1 MKIAILTLPLH
12 TNYGGILQAYALQT
26 ILQDMGHEVE
36 VINYLK
42 ETPVKIMAKNAC
54 LRLLNKMKGKHE
66 AVAVNLRSYLKH
78 KFMPDSRIKHFISKY
93 IQLSKEKYYTK
104 KDLESLSERG
114 FHAFVIGSDQVWR
127 TAYVRDISVYFL
139 SFLKNQESKRIVYS
153 ASFGIDY
160 NEYTSSQIEVCRQYF
175 ALFDTVSVRENS
187 GLDLIKAYRWKCK
200 TDCIHTLDPTM
211 LLDGND
217 YITSLHLNVRTNR
230 PVLFAYVLDV
240 CEDTNNIR
248 RQTALMKELDIVKI
262 ESIDT
267 FKIGRKQTMISPVQ
281 WLEHIASSRFV
292 VTDSFHGCVFAI
304 LFHKPFIIVGNA
316 VRGNARISSLLRL
329 FRLEERFVT
338 SYDDFEKRKMS
349 LLSDID
355 YQRVDSILE
364 RMRKSSLGFLSDSL
378 HS

>member
-160 NEYTSSQIEVCRQYF
+160 NEYT
-175 ALFDTVSVRENS
+175 
-187 GLDLIKAYRWKCK
+187 
-200 TDCIHTLDPTM
+200 
-211 LLDGND
+211 
-217 YITSLHLNVRTNR
+217 
-230 PVLFAYVLDV
+230 
-240 CEDTNNIR
+240 
-248 RQTALMKELDIVKI
+248 
-262 ESIDT
+262 
-267 FKIGRKQTMISPVQ
+267 
-281 WLEHIASSRFV
+281 
-292 VTDSFHGCVFAI
+292 
-304 LFHKPFIIVGNA
+304 
-316 VRGNARISSLLRL
+316 
-329 FRLEERFVT
+329 
-338 SYDDFEKRKMS
+338 
-349 LLSDID
+349 
-355 YQRVDSILE
+355 
-364 RMRKSSLGFLSDSL
+364 
-378 HS
+378 